1 MESVREAL
9 ERIDQKLAEQASRT
23 KERNESESFQTSHQ
37 SVEFVRRENNDEDE
51 DEESEVDDFSSAMGS
66 SDYIQVDEDEFLD
79 FQDMEKDEA
88 AGEDGAVTLVADV
101 VVGGGEENKF

>member
-1 MESVREAL
+1 MESVREAM

-37 SVEFVRRENNDEDE
+37 SVEVVMPCRRENNDDDE
-51 DEESEVDDFSSAMGS
+51 DEESEVDDFSSAIGS
-66 SDYIQVDEDEFLD
+66 SDYIQVDENEFLD

-88 AGEDGAVTLVADV
+88 AGEDGAVTLVA
-101 VVGGGEENKF
+101 EENKF